1 MSAAA
6 VDGSRRALVTGAT
19 QGIGRAVAECLAR
32 HGWNLTIAG
41 RRRVALDEA
50 ARAFAAAGAE
60 VEAVEAD
67 LAHRP
72 DLDRLARAV
81 KDAGRLDL
89 LVHAA
94 GLFAQAPWTDAGD
107 EAMPLMA
114 VNYEAPARLTG
125 ALVPLLRA
133 SRGHVVFVNST
144 QGLKAGPE
152 TGAYAAS
159 KAALRA
165 LADSLRGAVARFGV
179 RVTSIFPGSTAT
191 PMQERI
197 QRDRGRTYSPS
208 DFMAPEDVATMVLA
222 ASELPAKLEVGDIIM
237 RPMPPFCPTP
247 QEETSRP

>member
-1 MSAAA
+1 MSTAA
-6 VDGSRRALVTGAT
+6 VGGPRQALVTGAT
-19 QGIGRAVAECLAR
+19 QGIGRAVAVCLAQR
-32 HGWNLTIAG
+32 GWNLTITG
-41 RRRVALDEA
+41 RRGVPLDEA
-50 ARAFAAAGAE
+50 ARALAAAGVE
-60 VEAVEAD
+60 VKAVEAD
-67 LAHRP
+67 LAHRQ
-72 DLDRLARAV
+72 DLDRLACAA

-94 GLFAQAPWTDAGD
+94 GLFAQAPWTDASD
-107 EAMPLMA
+107 NVMPLMA

-152 TGAYAAS
+152 TGPYAAS

-165 LADSLRGAVARFGV
+165 LADSLRGEVARFGI

-191 PMQERI
+191 SMQERI
-197 QRDRGRTYSPS
+197 QRDRGRAYDPD

-222 ASELPAKLEVGDIIM
+222 ALELPAKLEVSDIIM
-237 RPMPPFCPTP
+237 RPMPPFCSTP
-247 QEETSRP
+247 QD